1 MEKRISASE
10 ALQEPWIVKYITEKG
25 GATEEEMLLSLNNLK
40 NFRTQTMLQ
49 TAVLSYM
56 ASQQLSRTE
65 ESKIRELFNSF
76 DKDKDGQLT
85 KKELIDVLKYMYG
98 DSKKIYKEAD
108 QMFANIDLNNNG
120 SIEYNGTTYEKAI

>member
-1 MEKRISASE
+1 
-10 ALQEPWIVKYITEKG
+10 
-25 GATEEEMLLSLNNLK
+25 
-40 NFRTQTMLQ
+40 MLQ